1 MVKTVWKKYIWLIGS
16 VVVTTLVIF
25 LSVPF
30 VFIPTVRSIGT
41 ADKEL
46 AALTTDK
53 ATLTDKL
60 AQLQSLKEKE
70 EELKEDAAIVTK
82 ALPTKKEVGD
92 LFIQLDGIAAASGS
106 VMKSISGSDEE
117 TITAEGTSEVAIGGV
132 ETANY
137 SLEVA
142 FSNYSGFKTFLAKS
156 EKALRFI
163 TLDNFNITGVE
174 ENSLTV
180 NLKYKA
186 YYRTQE

>member
-1 MVKTVWKKYIWLIGS
+1 MVKTFWKKYIWLIGS
-16 VVVTTLVIF
+16 VVITTIVIF

-30 VFIPTVRSIGT
+30 VFIPTVKGIGT

-53 ATLTDKL
+53 VTLTDKL

-70 EELKEDAAIVTK
+70 AELKEDAAIVTK

-106 VMKSISGSDEE
+106 VMKSVSGSDEE
-117 TITAEGTSEVAIGGV
+117 MIAENTPVVAISGV
-132 ETANY
+132 KAANY

-163 TLDNFNITGVE
+163 TLENFNITGVE